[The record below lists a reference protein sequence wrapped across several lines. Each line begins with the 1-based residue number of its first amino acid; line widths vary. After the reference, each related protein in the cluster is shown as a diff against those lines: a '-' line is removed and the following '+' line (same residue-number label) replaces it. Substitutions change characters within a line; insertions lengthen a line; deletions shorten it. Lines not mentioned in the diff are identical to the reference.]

1 MSKEWNERNYC
12 NTDDLWRWIQEQARR
27 IENQL
32 IDSKHYNAE
41 GVSAMLLGRREMLCW
56 VCDFL
61 KQNEVKI
68 EEEK

>member
-1 MSKEWNERNYC
+1 MSEGWNERKYC

-41 GVSAMLLGRREMLCW
+41 GVSAMLLGRREMLTW
-56 VCDFL
+56 LCDWL
-61 KQNEVKI
+61 KENETKI
-68 EEEK
+68 EEKK